1 MARFQDVLSLLT
13 AMVETFFLAGTHYG
27 WPSMVE
33 MLTKEGYFSES
44 CVAFENIPESNL
56 TFPTSTSILKNIS
69 TETLQT
75 NRTSF
80 NHEITRCTG
89 QEESFNLVFSVSSSA
104 SQLSGFPFGIL
115 LDNFGTW
122 VAKSAAISSVMIGLG
137 AIAAST
143 PATSW
148 LLYIGLPLFVTG
160 GTCLNRSNVQI
171 ANLFPKVRNFIITL
185 LSSFYFASG
194 AIFLILKTAYND
206 GISIKY
212 SLYFL
217 LSVTALSWTRTF
229 FLMPKRHFV
238 YPPPVDGQQYGILN
252 KCKTSDSSSE
262 KSSNDAQP
270 KSSDELS
277 INSGNEN
284 HCVMKCSNFE
294 AFKSCLKT
302 SLYWSSTF
310 HVITLE
316 FRIYFYFGTFNSS
329 MLQLSGAE
337 NMGFYTSM
345 FGIIVLCGSLIT
357 PLHGMITDFA
367 KSKFENASADKQLA
381 AKKAV
386 SVSTILADV
395 IALVMSVTASIP
407 SLSIQ
412 IFVFIT
418 LILLRV
424 FSLTNDILFLTTMYP
439 VEQFGK
445 LFGLH
450 TLIFGLLN
458 FLQAP
463 LLKLILSYY
472 EGDFTVV
479 NVVFVGLCLLIL
491 IHPYKIYKSIE
502 HSSKENPNKNSFA

>member
-13 AMVETFFLAGTHYG
+13 AMVETFFLAGTLNG

-44 CVAFENIPESNL
+44 CVALENLTESNF
-56 TFPTSTSILKNIS
+56 TYPTSTLILQSNS
-69 TETLQT
+69 TENVQT
-75 NRTSF
+75 SRFSV
-80 NHEITRCTG
+80 NHETTLCTG
-89 QEESFNLVFSVSSSA
+89 QEESFNLVFSVSASA
-104 SQLSGFPFGIL
+104 WQISNFLYGIL

-122 VAKSAAISSVMIGLG
+122 VTKSAGILSVMIGLG

-160 GTCLNRSNVQI
+160 GGSLITSNIQI
-171 ANLFPKVRNFIITL
+171 ANLFLNVRNIIITL
-185 LSSFYFASG
+185 LSSSYFASG
-194 AIFLILKTAYND
+194 AIFLIVKAAYDD

-217 LSVTALSWTRTF
+217 LSVTALSWARAF
-229 FLMPKRHFV
+229 FLMPKRHFA
-238 YPPPVDGQQYGILN
+238 YPPPVGGQQYGILN

-262 KSSNDAQP
+262 KSLNDLESE
-270 KSSDELS
+270 SSDKLS

-294 AFKSCLKT
+294 VFKSCLNT

-310 HVITLE
+310 HAITLE
-316 FRIYFYFGTFNSS
+316 FRTYFYFGTFNSS
-329 MLQLSGAE
+329 MLRLSGAE

-367 KSKFENASADKQLA
+367 KSKFKNVSADKQLA

-386 SVSTILADV
+386 LVSTILTDV

-418 LILLRV
+418 LTLLRV
-424 FSLTNDILFLTTMYP
+424 FGVTNDILFLTTMYP

-450 TLIFGLLN
+450 ALIFGLLN

-479 NVVFVGLCLLIL
+479 NVVFVGLCLLIF
-491 IHPYKIYKSIE
+491 IHPYKIYKCIQ
-502 HSSKENPNKNSFA
+502 HSSKEKSNQNSFA

>member
-13 AMVETFFLAGTHYG
+13 AMVETFFLAGTLYG

-33 MLTKEGYFSES
+33 MMTMEGYFSES
-44 CVAFENIPESNL
+44 CVVFENLTESNFS
-56 TFPTSTSILKNIS
+56 FPTSTSILENIS

-80 NHEITRCTG
+80 NHKITRCTG
-89 QEESFNLVFSVSSSA
+89 QEESFNLVFSVSTSALQVSSF
-104 SQLSGFPFGIL
+104 LYGIL

-122 VAKSAAISSVMIGLG
+122 IAKSAGILSVMIGLG

-160 GTCLNRSNVQI
+160 GASLNRSNVQV
-171 ANLFPKVRNFIITL
+171 ANLFPKVRNIIITL
-185 LSSFYFASG
+185 LSSSYFASG
-194 AIFLILKTAYND
+194 AIFLIVKAAYND
-206 GISIKY
+206 GLSIKY

-217 LSVTALSWTRTF
+217 LSVTALSWARTF

-238 YPPPVDGQQYGILN
+238 YPPPVDGQKYGILN
-252 KCKTSDSSSE
+252 KCKTSGFSSE
-262 KSSNDAQP
+262 KSSNDCESE
-270 KSSDELS
+270 SSDKLS

-284 HCVMKCSNFE
+284 RCVMKCSNFE
-294 AFKSCLKT
+294 VFKSCLKT

-310 HVITLE
+310 HAITLE
-316 FRIYFYFGTFNSS
+316 FRTYFYFGTFNSS
-329 MLQLSGAE
+329 MLRLSGAE

-367 KSKFENASADKQLA
+367 KSKFKNASDDKQLA

-386 SVSTILADV
+386 LLSTILTDV

-445 LFGLH
+445 LLGLH
-450 TLIFGLLN
+450 SLIFGLLN

-472 EGDFTVV
+472 KGDFTVV
-479 NVVFVGLCLLIL
+479 NVVFVGLSLLIF
-491 IHPYKIYKSIE
+491 IHPYKIYKSIQ
-502 HSSKENPNKNSFA
+502 HSSKEKPTQNSFV